1 MSDPSQEKSNR
12 KLHSETL
19 AVHTAVPRSQF
30 GEMSEAIYLT
40 SGFTYADMAV
50 SEARFN
56 GSAPG
61 YVYSRY
67 ANPTVTMFEARIAAL
82 EGLET
87 ARATASGMAAVN
99 ASLLSVLRSGD
110 HVVASRRL
118 FGSCLWLLQ
127 EFLPRFGITVSFVS
141 GLDLDEWAKATTPKT
156 RIFFLES
163 PTNPTL
169 DLIDLKGVADIAHGA
184 GALLVVDNA
193 MSSPAVQTPSSFG
206 ADVVVYSA
214 TKHIDGQG
222 RTLGGAVVCSSAFN
236 EEHLTQFMRHT
247 GPAMSP
253 LNAWVLGKSIETLG
267 LRVGRMASTA
277 AMLADLLA
285 GHPKVAALRY
295 PGRADHPQA
304 DLAKRQMKSGGTML
318 ALEVKGGKAAAFR
331 FADALQ
337 IVQISNNFGDAKSI
351 VTHPATTTHQRFSP
365 EARAAM
371 GISDGLLRISI
382 GLEHPD
388 DLAWDMSQALDEV

>member
-1 MSDPSQEKSNR
+1 
-12 KLHSETL
+12 
-19 AVHTAVPRSQF
+19 
-30 GEMSEAIYLT
+30 
-40 SGFTYADMAV
+40 
-50 SEARFN
+50 
-56 GSAPG
+56 
-61 YVYSRY
+61 
-67 ANPTVTMFEARIAAL
+67 
-82 EGLET
+82 
-87 ARATASGMAAVN
+87 
-99 ASLLSVLRSGD
+99 
-110 HVVASRRL
+110 
-118 FGSCLWLLQ
+118 
-127 EFLPRFGITVSFVS
+127 
-141 GLDLDEWAKATTPKT
+141 
-156 RIFFLES
+156 
-163 PTNPTL
+163 
-169 DLIDLKGVADIAHGA
+169 
-184 GALLVVDNA
+184 
-193 MSSPAVQTPSSFG
+193 
-206 ADVVVYSA
+206 
-214 TKHIDGQG
+214 
-222 RTLGGAVVCSSAFN
+222 
-236 EEHLTQFMRHT
+236 
-247 GPAMSP
+247 
-253 LNAWVLGKSIETLG
+253 VLGKSIETLG

-304 DLAKRQMKSGGTML
+304 DLAKRQMKSGGTLL

>member
-1 MSDPSQEKSNR
+1 MSASSSDNSDR
-12 KLHSETL
+12 LHPETI
-19 AVHTAVPRSQF
+19 AVHTAPPRSQF
-30 GEMSEAIYLT
+30 GEMSEGLFLT
-40 SGFTYADMAV
+40 SGFTYRDMEA

-56 GSAPG
+56 GTDPG

-67 ANPTVTMFEARIAAL
+67 ANPTVTMFEERIARL
-82 EGLET
+82 EGMET
-87 ARATASGMAAVN
+87 ARATASGMAAVT
-99 ASLLSVLRSGD
+99 ASLMCHLRSGD

-127 EFLPRFGITVSFVS
+127 DYLPRFGIEVTFVS
-141 GLDLDEWAKATTPKT
+141 GIDLDEWERATRPGTKAV
-156 RIFFLES
+156 FLES

-169 DLIDLKGVADIAHGA
+169 DVIDIKAVADIAHGA

-193 MSSPAVQTPSSFG
+193 LSSPAVQTPSAFG

-222 RTLGGAVVCSSAFN
+222 RTLGGAVVCSKAFN

-253 LNAWVLGKSIETLG
+253 FNAWALGKSLETLN
-267 LRVGRMASTA
+267 LRVDRMASTA

-285 GHPKVAALRY
+285 SHPKIASLRY
-295 PGRADHPQA
+295 PGRDDHPQA
-304 DLAKRQMKSGGTML
+304 ALAKRQMRSGGTMIG
-318 ALEVKGGKAAAFR
+318 AEVKGGKEAAFR
-331 FADALQ
+331 VSNAFK
-337 IVQISNNFGDAKSI
+337 VVTISNNFGDAKSI
-351 VTHPATTTHQRFSP
+351 VTHPATTTHQRFAP
-365 EARAAM
+365 EARTAM
-371 GISDGLLRISI
+371 GISDGLLRLSI

-388 DLAWDMSQALDEV
+388 DLAADFMQALEKA